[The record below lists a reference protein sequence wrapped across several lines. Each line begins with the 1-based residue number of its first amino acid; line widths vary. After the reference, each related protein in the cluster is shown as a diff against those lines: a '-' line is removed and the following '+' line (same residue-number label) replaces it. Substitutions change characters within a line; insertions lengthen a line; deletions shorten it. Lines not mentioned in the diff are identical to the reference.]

1 MTIDEIKQI
10 IREEYSKI
18 KEELYKEVYSD
29 KQRAWAC
36 AHLGDNFK
44 GEKELTKKQ
53 AKEMCTGPMKKEIS
67 SMASGAVSGAP
78 SAIKKDKL
86 IREEDLIEKIMNI
99 LISKENE

>member
-1 MTIDEIKQI
+1 MTVNEIKQI
-10 IREEYSKI
+10 IKEEYLKI
-18 KEELYKEVYSD
+18 EEELYKEVYSD

-36 AHLGDNFK
+36 AHLGDDFK

-53 AKEMCTGPMKKEIS
+53 AKEMCTGPVKKEIS
-67 SMASGAVSGAP
+67 SMGSGAVSGAP
-78 SAIKKDKL
+78 GAIKKDKL